1 MSVTENIAVFLRY
14 QWEME
19 VRSEK
24 EKSITIISKYRKDK
38 AFFVCLTSYDYRIRS
53 GSNPSQLLLLTN
65 PKILGMEAVRAEVT
79 CSTLKLED
87 VVMEKVSDADEF
99 STGGLQLFVK
109 SLGVVNHAIKH
120 TFEFSIRATSCVYNY
135 KIKLMDRLLQNELW
149 VNHQRQSDVV
159 LLVNNKSFSCHK
171 AILAARSS
179 VFLDKFI
186 ANPKLSQEEII
197 DPLVTVEVVEQ
208 FLEFVYTG
216 QFQLPLISKHL
227 LTLAK
232 TYEVKTLVD
241 LCEYAQREIT
251 LIHLMNLAVQ
261 VEPYQLQTDNSIN
274 YGEELLPTVETRY
287 KNRKL

>member
-19 VRSEK
+19 VRSEKVK

-87 VVMEKVSDADEF
+87 VVMEKVSDAYEF

-186 ANPKLSQEEII
+186 ADPNLSQVEII
-197 DPLVTVEVVEQ
+197 DPLVTVDDVEQ
-208 FLEFVYTG
+208 FPEFVYTG

-261 VEPYQLQTDNSIN
+261 LEPYYQQTRGSEN
-274 YGEELLPTVETRY
+274 YLPEIDTQ
-287 KNRKL
+287 